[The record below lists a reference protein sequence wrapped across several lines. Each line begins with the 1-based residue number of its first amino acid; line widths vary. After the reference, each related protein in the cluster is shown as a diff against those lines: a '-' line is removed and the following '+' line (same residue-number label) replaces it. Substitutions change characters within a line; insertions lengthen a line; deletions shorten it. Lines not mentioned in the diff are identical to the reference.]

1 MSDRSDLAIRT
12 LMLAAVLGL
21 IGELLLRVDPWG
33 INAPLAALALGTV
46 SVTLERRA
54 GRATGATWWLLGAAP
69 LFAAIF
75 AWRASGPL
83 LFLSVL
89 AVIVSLGAAS
99 LAAHRRPLHTAG
111 AWDVLAEGIAMGLHT
126 AFGAVRLPLGIR
138 RDSITWAPWH
148 TRTGAVI
155 RGAML
160 AIPPLIVFGVLF
172 MSADEAFARMAMDLF
187 RFDVELVA
195 SHVALFGVFSW
206 LGAGYL
212 YWVLLDDG
220 ARVPSSE
227 RIGARLGALEVAV
240 VLGLVTLLFVTFIVI
255 QSTHLFGG
263 EALVQRTTGLTYA
276 EYARDGFFELVVAS
290 FLLLP
295 LLLASVWLVRDE
307 QAAGRRP
314 VQLLAGVLVVLIYL
328 IMGSALYRMRIY
340 QEAYGLT
347 QLRFHTTSF
356 MAWLA
361 LVFMFFVATVLR
373 GRPQRF
379 IGATIAAAFVAV
391 LVLAVVHPE
400 ARIAAANVARATA
413 GAELDHA
420 HLQSALGADAV
431 PVMLASL
438 ASLPPADQCQVAQW
452 LTARWG
458 TEARRN
464 SEGDWRTFNWSRSR
478 ARTLVRENEQRL
490 LALPCAPG

>member
-1 MSDRSDLAIRT
+1 MSDRSDLAISI

-21 IGELLLRVDPWG
+21 LGELLLRVEPWG
-33 INAPLAALALGTV
+33 LNAPLAALALGAV
-46 SVTLERRA
+46 FVMIERGA
-54 GRATGATWWLLGAAP
+54 GRRTGASWWLLGAAP
-69 LFAAIF
+69 VFAAIF

-99 LAAHRRPLHTAG
+99 LAAHRRPLPSAG

-126 AFGAVRLPLGIR
+126 AFGAILLLFGIR

-148 TRTGAVI
+148 TRTGAVM

-160 AIPPLIVFGVLF
+160 AIPPLVVFGALF
-172 MSADEAFARMAMDLF
+172 MSADDAFASIALDVF

-195 SHVALFGVFSW
+195 SHVVLFGAFTW

-220 ARVPSSE
+220 ARVPPSE
-227 RIGARLGALEVAV
+227 RIGVRLGALEVTV
-240 VLGLVTLLFVTFIVI
+240 VLGLMTLLFVTFIVI

-263 EALVQRTTGLTYA
+263 EALVRRTTGLTYA

-295 LLLASVWLVRDE
+295 LLLVSLWLVRDE
-307 QAAGRRP
+307 PAARNRP
-314 VQLLAGVLVVLIYL
+314 VQLLAGVLVVLIFL
-328 IMGSALYRMRIY
+328 IMGSALYRMRMY

-347 QLRFHTTSF
+347 QLRFYTTSF

-361 LVFMFFVATVLR
+361 LVFMFFAATVLR
-373 GRPQRF
+373 GRPQHF
-379 IGATIAAAFVAV
+379 MAA
-391 LVLAVVHPE
+391 
-400 ARIAAANVARATA
+400 
-413 GAELDHA
+413 
-420 HLQSALGADAV
+420 
-431 PVMLASL
+431 
-438 ASLPPADQCQVAQW
+438 
-452 LTARWG
+452 
-458 TEARRN
+458 
-464 SEGDWRTFNWSRSR
+464 RSP
-478 ARTLVRENEQRL
+478 QHS
-490 LALPCAPG
+490 